1 MFPRAFGTRHQYTPN
16 DSANSHSYAK
26 SGASGVKSF
35 GTSQVSSVNHTR
47 SESRTVRPQ
56 RSYGIEYV
64 DVDDVLEDETTL
76 VHMKKVES
84 KAWSEGP
91 GNSV

>member
-1 MFPRAFGTRHQYTPN
+1 M
-16 DSANSHSYAK
+16 
-26 SGASGVKSF
+26 
-35 GTSQVSSVNHTR
+35 
-47 SESRTVRPQ
+47 VRPQ